1 MSRERLIFALTAAAT
16 ALTAAAHL
24 VNGTEFGALVAA
36 CIGLAWLAAWRR
48 GSATLVD
55 LGFVA
60 LLVTAAIGGRAAAVA
75 AAGAALAAWD
85 AMRAERAQRPFANSS
100 VHAENDRTRVRFLLL
115 AAGGGTVIGLAAF
128 AARTAVQP
136 GTTSFAALAALIMI
150 SIVLVAA
157 AVRSARRDSA
167 EK

>member
-1 MSRERLIFALTAAAT
+1 M
-16 ALTAAAHL
+16 
-24 VNGTEFGALVAA
+24 
-36 CIGLAWLAAWRR
+36 
-48 GSATLVD
+48 
-55 LGFVA
+55 
-60 LLVTAAIGGRAAAVA
+60 
-75 AAGAALAAWD
+75 
-85 AMRAERAQRPFANSS
+85 
-100 VHAENDRTRVRFLLL
+100 RFLLL

-136 GTTSFAALAALIMI
+136 GATSFAALAALIMI